1 MQTRCS
7 VSVIRHQEQ
16 CKTKV
21 QPSRLKASTSG
32 TLGQFRMAELQEAL
46 LQQCF
51 LEGQLEYYKG
61 MCMGVFLGKVLSIAV
76 PFLSKCLLQQQKEKE
91 KGKFDRNF
99 KEPRKFEESR
109 AEHLQ
114 EAKTE
119 FIELEGLKLSNLN
132 MSELRELCKECKLPV
147 TGLKADLVDRLL
159 QVKAK
164 VVTEI
169 ASKGKKVDEKKQVKG
184 LPAAVGDL
192 GKLRATNL

>member
-1 MQTRCS
+1 M
-7 VSVIRHQEQ
+7 IRHQEQ

-21 QPSRLKASTSG
+21 LQSRLKANTTG

-61 MCMGVFLGKVLSIAV
+61 MCMGVFLGIVLSIAV
-76 PFLSKCLLQQQKEKE
+76 LFLSKCFLQQQKEKE

-114 EAKTE
+114 ETKTE
-119 FIELEGLKLSNLN
+119 FIEFEGLKLSNLN
-132 MSELRELCKECKLPV
+132 MSELKEMCKEYKLPV
-147 TGLKADLVDRLL
+147 TGLKADLVERLL

-164 VVTEI
+164 VVNEI
-169 ASKGKKVDEKKQVKG
+169 TSKGQKVDEKNK
-184 LPAAVGDL
+184 
-192 GKLRATNL
+192 